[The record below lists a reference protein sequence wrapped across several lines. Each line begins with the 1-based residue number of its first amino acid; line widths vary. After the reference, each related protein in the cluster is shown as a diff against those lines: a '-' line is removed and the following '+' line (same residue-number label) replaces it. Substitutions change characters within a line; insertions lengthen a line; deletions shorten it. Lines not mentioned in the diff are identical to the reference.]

1 MANEEALRK
10 QAIALYQQ
18 GKKVAAIAREIGRT
32 RQWVYKWIKRYDA
45 QSDNW
50 SAPLSHAPHNSTQK
64 LSSTIEE
71 QVITTRKRLDAS
83 PYLESGAY
91 AIQYSMKEQ
100 GLNPPS
106 VSTINRILSKHG
118 VISKKVRYQKSGIEY
133 PPMNVDT
140 QIMDLIGPRYLRG
153 GQRYYLLTII
163 SNDTRHA
170 GVYPMLSKS
179 GNDITQSILQFW
191 KSYTLPSYLQMDN
204 ELSFKGSNRHPR
216 GLGVL
221 IRTALDLN
229 VIPVFIPVKEPW
241 RDGVIERFNQH
252 VERTLLM
259 QSHSDFDELIAHSRE
274 FMIQH
279 NSCHPYS
286 TLGHKTPAELDREL
300 ALPLM
305 PLRADYPFNERPKL
319 DSLNFNEIH
328 FIRLVRSDL
337 KITVLNTE
345 IDILPKLMH
354 TYVEAIL
361 LVNSHR
367 LLITQDN
374 QVMQSIE
381 FAMPLY

>member
-1 MANEEALRK
+1 
-10 QAIALYQQ
+10 
-18 GKKVAAIAREIGRT
+18 
-32 RQWVYKWIKRYDA
+32 
-45 QSDNW
+45 
-50 SAPLSHAPHNSTQK
+50 
-64 LSSTIEE
+64 
-71 QVITTRKRLDAS
+71 
-83 PYLESGAY
+83 
-91 AIQYSMKEQ
+91 
-100 GLNPPS
+100 
-106 VSTINRILSKHG
+106 
-118 VISKKVRYQKSGIEY
+118 
-133 PPMNVDT
+133 
-140 QIMDLIGPRYLRG
+140 
-153 GQRYYLLTII
+153 
-163 SNDTRHA
+163 
-170 GVYPMLSKS
+170 
-179 GNDITQSILQFW
+179 
-191 KSYTLPSYLQMDN
+191 MDN

-259 QSHSDFDELIAHSRE
+259 QPHSDFDELVAHSRE

-286 TLGHKTPAELDREL
+286 TLGHKTPAELDIEL